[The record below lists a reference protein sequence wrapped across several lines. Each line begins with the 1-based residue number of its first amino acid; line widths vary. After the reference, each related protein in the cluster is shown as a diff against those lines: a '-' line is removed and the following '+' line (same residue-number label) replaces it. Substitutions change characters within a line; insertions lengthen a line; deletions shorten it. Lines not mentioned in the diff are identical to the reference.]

1 MAHFAKISEEN
12 KVLNVVVVDDKHCR
26 DENGNESETIGQ
38 GFLEANCNW
47 PAHLWI
53 QCSYNT
59 RLGEHIKVKNVERG
73 EWVSPIGL
81 PPELTQEQKDQN
93 AALTHWWG
101 YVWNEENQSWD
112 LTNSEA

>member
-59 RLGEHIKVKNVERG
+59 RLGEHTKGGTPFRANYPGIGYDWDPVDQIFWTSEK
-73 EWVSPIGL
+73 PIR
-81 PPELTQEQKDQN
+81 
-93 AALTHWWG
+93 
-101 YVWNEENQSWD
+101 S
-112 LTNSEA
+112 